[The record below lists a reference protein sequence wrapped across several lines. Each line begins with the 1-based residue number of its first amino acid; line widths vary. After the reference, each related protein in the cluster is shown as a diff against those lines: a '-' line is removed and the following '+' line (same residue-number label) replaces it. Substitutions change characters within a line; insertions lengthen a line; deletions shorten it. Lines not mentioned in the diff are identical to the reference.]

1 MHKTK
6 SSKNALVPSHKFYIL
21 LVPLLLFVAVP
32 VSGQLLS
39 DKTGLLYRLDVEAGG
54 HMFEVETISN
64 FDINDYSIDGE
75 QKRLTLDIY
84 SGLEGNLG
92 ELIIPQDLLGGD
104 LRVYLD
110 DQELHSKI
118 KSNERISFV
127 TLNFTGSGNHR
138 IDIFADNYLAMSEPV
153 QSEPTLSEPVQSDPV
168 QSDPVQ
174 SDPVQSDTSQQE
186 DGGGCLIATA
196 AFGSELAPQVQALR
210 EIRDGKILTTSIGA
224 EFMTGFNH
232 IYYIFSPHISD
243 YQRENPIFRDAVRI
257 AITPLV
263 TSLEVMNIADS
274 ENEIF
279 IYGVLVVMANVAMYV
294 AAPVAVIFH
303 LGRLITR

>member
-1 MHKTK
+1 M
-6 SSKNALVPSHKFYIL
+6 
-21 LVPLLLFVAVP
+21 LLFVAVP

-64 FDINDYSIDGE
+64 FDINDYSVDGE
-75 QKRLTLDIY
+75 LKRLTLDIY

-118 KSNERISFV
+118 KSNDRISFV

-138 IDIFADNYLAMSEPV
+138 IDIFADSYLAMSEPIQSEPV
-153 QSEPTLSEPVQSDPV
+153 QSEPI
-168 QSDPVQ
+168 
-174 SDPVQSDTSQQE
+174 QSDTSQLE
-186 DGGGCLIATA
+186 NGGGCLIATA

-232 IYYIFSPHISD
+232 IYYTFSPHVAD
-243 YQRENPIFRDAVRI
+243 YQRENPLFRDAVRI

-263 TSLEVMNIADS
+263 ISLEVMNIADS
-274 ENEIF
+274 ENEIL
-279 IYGVLVVMANVAMYV
+279 IYGVLVMMANAIMYIAV
-294 AAPVAVIFH
+294 PVAVMYH
-303 LGRLITR
+303 LRRLITP

>member
-168 QSDPVQ
+168 QSD
-174 SDPVQSDTSQQE
+174 TSQQE

-224 EFMTGFNH
+224 KFMTGFNH

>member
-168 QSDPVQ
+168 QSD
-174 SDPVQSDTSQQE
+174 TSQQE

>member
-1 MHKTK
+1 MRKTK
-6 SSKNALVPSHKFYIL
+6 SSKNALVLSHKFNALL
-21 LVPLLLFVAVP
+21 LVSLLLFVAVP

-64 FDINDYSIDGE
+64 FDINDYSVDGE

-118 KSNERISFV
+118 KSNDRISFV

-138 IDIFADNYLAMSEPV
+138 IDIFADSYLAMSEPV
-153 QSEPTLSEPVQSDPV
+153 QSEPI
-168 QSDPVQ
+168 
-174 SDPVQSDTSQQE
+174 QSDTPQLE
-186 DGGGCLIATA
+186 NGGGCLIATA
-196 AFGSELAPQVQALR
+196 SYGSELAPQVQALR
-210 EIRDGKILTTSIGA
+210 EIRDDKILTTSIGA

-232 IYYIFSPHISD
+232 IYYIFSPHVAD
-243 YQRENPIFRDAVRI
+243 YQRENPLFRDAVRI

-263 TSLEVMNIADS
+263 ISLEVMNIADS
-274 ENEIF
+274 ENEIL
-279 IYGVLVVMANVAMYV
+279 IYGVVVMMANVMMYIV
-294 AAPVAVIFH
+294 APVAVMYH
-303 LGRLITR
+303 LRRLITP